1 MRRTERT
8 HYTHL
13 FIIYLFDIIYVKD
26 LAPAVL
32 APAVQAQRRLE
43 QEEELSCIIS
53 DS

>member
-26 LAPAVL
+26 LAPAV
-32 APAVQAQRRLE
+32 QAQRRLE

>member
-32 APAVQAQRRLE
+32 APDSAQIRTGGGVVVYH
-43 QEEELSCIIS
+43 
-53 DS
+53 